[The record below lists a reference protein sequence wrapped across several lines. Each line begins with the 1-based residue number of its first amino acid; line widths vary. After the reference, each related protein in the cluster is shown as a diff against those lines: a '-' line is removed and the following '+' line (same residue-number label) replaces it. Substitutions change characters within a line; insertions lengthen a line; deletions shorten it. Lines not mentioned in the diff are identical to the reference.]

1 SRLAPAPAAGP
12 ERSAAHRVFK
22 VEVLYN
28 GRKHTVEKRYS
39 EFHALHKRIKK
50 LCKVPDFPPK
60 RVPNWMTK
68 VLEQRRQGLE
78 VYIQGVVYYNEE
90 LPKEVLDFLK
100 LRHGYQDPKG
110 SSLAFLLT
118 HRPVLSFYKDPYILH
133 PATREPVGMLYW
145 GQTTSPATFPLS
157 TPPLIPSSCFS
168 DLLPD
173 TVLSGVLQ
181 GLYAPEYCLL
191 DTCHQNPKTQPT
203 CPAGLLCT
211 DSNS

>member
-1 SRLAPAPAAGP
+1 MLVVSVPSVGPGAAESQHSP
-12 ERSAAHRVFK
+12 DKAHTVFK

-28 GRKHTVEKRYS
+28 GRKHAIEKRYS

-118 HRPVLSFYKDPYILH
+118 HRPVLSFYKDPYVLP
-133 PATREPVGMLYW
+133 PATN
-145 GQTTSPATFPLS
+145 
-157 TPPLIPSSCFS
+157 
-168 DLLPD
+168 LLPD

-181 GLYAPEYCLL
+181 GFYAPENTVYRTLAQQGFCA
-191 DTCHQNPKTQPT
+191 H
-203 CPAGLLCT
+203 T
-211 DSNS
+211 DGNS

>member
-1 SRLAPAPAAGP
+1 MRGGRVSSLLLCSWRLSGLSHALPFALQ
-12 ERSAAHRVFK
+12 VFK

-110 SSLAFLLT
+110 SSLASPCAFPGEESRFLLT

-133 PATREPVGMLYW
+133 PATN
-145 GQTTSPATFPLS
+145 
-157 TPPLIPSSCFS
+157 
-168 DLLPD
+168 LLPD

>member
-1 SRLAPAPAAGP
+1 VAAR
-12 ERSAAHRVFK
+12 EVEVSYEEKRSHRGAVFK

-110 SSLAFLLT
+110 SKLITPSCCNYRFLLT

-133 PATREPVGMLYW
+133 PATSKEH
-145 GQTTSPATFPLS
+145 
-157 TPPLIPSSCFS
+157 LIHCK
-168 DLLPD
+168 
-173 TVLSGVLQ
+173 G
-181 GLYAPEYCLL
+181 
-191 DTCHQNPKTQPT
+191 
-203 CPAGLLCT
+203 
-211 DSNS
+211 